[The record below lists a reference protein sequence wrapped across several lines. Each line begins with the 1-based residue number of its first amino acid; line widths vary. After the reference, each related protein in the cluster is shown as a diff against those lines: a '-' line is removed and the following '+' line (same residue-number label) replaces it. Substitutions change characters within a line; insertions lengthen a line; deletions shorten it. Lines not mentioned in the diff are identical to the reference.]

1 LNVGLVLVLGSG
13 LNKNRHQRRSQ
24 DPADQQ
30 VVEAVRQ
37 RIGHFKRLSH
47 PADTQHRHQHRE
59 TQKPGDSRGNRPD
72 RHRPGV
78 PCQTARVC
86 RCAHHLLPAWL
97 QMTLGLVDT
106 HRLAVAAQALHLH
119 EILARSP
126 GPSNVMD

>member
-1 LNVGLVLVLGSG
+1 MNVGLVLVLGSG

-37 RIGHFKRLSH
+37 RIGHFERLSH

-59 TQKPGDSRGNRPD
+59 TQKPGDARGNRPD

-78 PCQTARVC
+78 PCQTTRVC
-86 RCAHHLLPAWL
+86 RCDVRVPVWV
-97 QMTLGLVDT
+97 QMTLGPVDT
-106 HRLAVAAQALHLH
+106 HRLAVAVQALHLH
-119 EILARSP
+119 KVLVRSP
-126 GPSNVMD
+126 GPSNVVD